1 MLLSGFTRPEGEVF
15 TSNVPALLLCYSYL
29 SLGIGHL
36 LRVRLFF
43 NFTLFASC
51 ILFLDG
57 SGHRELSLSFDIQLL
72 LALSSSFLC
81 LFLCNECSSVCSTSL
96 S

>member
-29 SLGIGHL
+29 SLGISHL

-43 NFTLFASC
+43 NITLFASR

-72 LALSSSFLC
+72 LALGSSFLC
-81 LFLCNECSSVCSTSL
+81 LFLCNECSSVRSASL